1 MAGTY
6 CKTCKYFLIETN
18 AQMGSCR
25 RFPTYQNRHST
36 EWCGEFAVVQEAT
49 LTLTDTNKV
58 RVFSDLPDTIENLV
72 AEVERKEGLDIA
84 KPVDMPTTITLPKV
98 DLELGVVMNPAT
110 DQTEKKK
117 PGRPKLSGRQIP

>member
-36 EWCGEFAVVQEAT
+36 EWCGEFSI
-49 LTLTDTNKV
+49 LKHY
-58 RVFSDLPDTIENLV
+58 DLLDTIENLV
-72 AEVERKEGLDIA
+72 IAE
-84 KPVDMPTTITLPKV
+84 
-98 DLELGVVMNPAT
+98 
-110 DQTEKKK
+110 EKKEANETRNK
-117 PGRPKLSGRQIP
+117 GGRPRKVTRV

>member
-36 EWCGEFAVVQEAT
+36 EWCGEFSV
-49 LTLTDTNKV
+49 LNHY
-58 RVFSDLPDTIENLV
+58 DLPDTIENLV
-72 AEVERKEGLDIA
+72 IAE
-84 KPVDMPTTITLPKV
+84 
-98 DLELGVVMNPAT
+98 
-110 DQTEKKK
+110 EKKEANETRNK
-117 PGRPKLSGRQIP
+117 GGRPRKVTRV

>member
-36 EWCGEFAVVQEAT
+36 EWCGEFKVVVQHT
-49 LTLTDTNKV
+49 
-58 RVFSDLPDTIENLV
+58 DLPDTIDNLV
-72 AEVERKEGLDIA
+72 AAAEKEENWGILAMANPQFIAEQEVTDAIRKL
-84 KPVDMPTTITLPKV
+84 VDNPKNK
-98 DLELGVVMNPAT
+98 G
-110 DQTEKKK
+110 
-117 PGRPKLSGRQIP
+117 GRPRKVSRI